1 MSSGKLKAMYRT
13 KASTAT
19 TNEID
24 AIPMYNHTM
33 RFLLNQTNEINS
45 QQIKSTALI
54 GQDVFNIMLD

>member
-1 MSSGKLKAMYRT
+1 
-13 KASTAT
+13 
-19 TNEID
+19 
-24 AIPMYNHTM
+24 M